1 MLFRSD
7 GKELKGILGRFAYVP
22 GHALY
27 NTGMVGSMKDLG
39 LKGWFVGHDHENDIV
54 FEYDNVMYG
63 YGLKAGPS
71 PKPWNSSYFFGGTK
85 IVMDEAGKITP
96 THIITTR
103 ASDYWGKR

>member
-1 MLFRSD
+1 
-7 GKELKGILGRFAYVP
+7 
-22 GHALY
+22 
-27 NTGMVGSMKDLG
+27 MVDSMKDLG

-54 FEYDNVMYG
+54 FEYDNIMYG

-85 IVMDEAGKITP
+85 IVMDETGQITP
-96 THIITTR
+96 THIITTK